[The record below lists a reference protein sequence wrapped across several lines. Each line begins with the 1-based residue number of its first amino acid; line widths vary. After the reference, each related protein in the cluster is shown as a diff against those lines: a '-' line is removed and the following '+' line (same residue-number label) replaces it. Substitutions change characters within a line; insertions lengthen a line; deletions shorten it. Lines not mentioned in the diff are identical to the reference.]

1 MVSKEKISRINQLAK
16 LSKERELTE
25 EEKSEQAQLRKEYIE
40 SFRKTFKQQL
50 DNLEIEYV
58 D

>member
-1 MVSKEKISRINQLAK
+1 MVSKEKISRINELAK
-16 LSKERELTE
+16 LSKERGLSD
-25 EEKSEQAQLRKEYIE
+25 EEKKEQTILRKEYIE

-50 DNLEIEYV
+50 ELIEVEYS

>member
-1 MVSKEKISRINQLAK
+1 MVSKEKINRINQLAN

-25 EEKSEQAQLRKEYIE
+25 EEQAERAQLRKEYIE

-50 DNLEIEYV
+50 ENIDIEYV